1 MLDSKK
7 TMNIILGIFGLIIL
21 AIAGFAAFVVG
32 TENTQFKRNAEIAD
46 YQPRT
51 SLDSK
56 VLVVYFSRSNNTE
69 LMAMEIAN
77 HYEADLI
84 RLHADKY
91 RIGFRGWLNALSDA
105 QTKHASITPE
115 KIDLSRYETIFIG
128 SPIWWYSPAPPAW
141 QFVNNNDL
149 ADKNI
154 VLFNTFNSKFKQEYI
169 DEFKTNIED
178 KNGIFVKQ
186 IYVKRERMGN
196 QINAE
201 TLLEKVRQQL
211 TNLPSMRPQG
221 AM

>member
-1 MLDSKK
+1 MIYSKK
-7 TMNIILGIFGLIIL
+7 TMNIIFGIFGLAIL
-21 AIAGFAAFVVG
+21 AIAAFAIFVVG
-32 TENTQFKRNAEIAD
+32 TENTQFERNAKIAD
-46 YQPRT
+46 YNPGKSQG
-51 SLDSK
+51 SK

-84 RLHADKY
+84 RLYADKY

-105 QTKHASITPE
+105 QTKHAAITPE
-115 KIDLSRYETIFIG
+115 KIDLSPYETIFVG

-141 QFVNNNDL
+141 QFVNNNNI
-149 ADKNI
+149 ANKNI

-169 DEFKTNIED
+169 DDFKANIED
-178 KNGIFVKQ
+178 KNSYFVKH
-186 IYVKRERMGN
+186 IYVKRERMSQ
-196 QINAE
+196 QISAE

-211 TNLPSMRPQG
+211 IMLPSMRPRE

>member
-1 MLDSKK
+1 MK
-7 TMNIILGIFGLIIL
+7 IIFSIFGLTIL
-21 AIAGFAAFVVG
+21 AIVTFAIFVVW
-32 TENTQFKRNAEIAD
+32 TENAQFERNAELAD

-84 RLHADKY
+84 RLYADKY

-105 QTKHASITPE
+105 QTKHAAITPE
-115 KIDLSRYETIFIG
+115 KIDLSPYETIFVG

-141 QFVNNNDL
+141 QFVNNNNI
-149 ADKNI
+149 ANKNI

-169 DEFKTNIED
+169 DEFKANIED
-178 KNGIFVKQ
+178 KNGIFVKH
-186 IYVKRERMGN
+186 IYVKRERMSN
-196 QINAE
+196 QISTEA
-201 TLLEKVRQQL
+201 LLEKFASNLL
-211 TNLPSMRPQG
+211 TCHQ
-221 AM
+221 